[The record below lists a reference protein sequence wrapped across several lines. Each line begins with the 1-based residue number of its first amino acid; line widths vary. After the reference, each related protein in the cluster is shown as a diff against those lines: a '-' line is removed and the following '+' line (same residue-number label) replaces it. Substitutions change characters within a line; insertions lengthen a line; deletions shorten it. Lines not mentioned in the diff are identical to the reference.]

1 MSVTKGN
8 HVRFVDEHMENY
20 DQESSALHRKL
31 NSKIEALKIMRTELE
46 RFRSE
51 RDQFKLMAETL
62 QLRYTA
68 IKNSLDT
75 CDNNDLR
82 FGESSSVG
90 TLLNRSREKNIALT
104 TEIETTKQKL
114 QELQGDIKILR
125 KKNAEMTAQQKNGAK
140 LLNNP
145 EQDERLIEW
154 NEEKSKL
161 IAQLEHLKK
170 KNAHLQYDF
179 RSLLDEKEEI
189 VTERDV
195 FKCKAHRLNHELNVV
210 LKGDDSQ
217 IKVMDID
224 ALVLENKF
232 LQERI
237 GNLENQLDH
246 SNKATA
252 KFQSMLETKRVKGIV
267 KLGDNCNNEMI
278 MSHKQVKKLL
288 NEGTV
293 SELPLKAATISD
305 LKSLCI
311 ALLDNLNDKTI
322 ALGHQKKTNR
332 LLAAKIGSLEHR
344 IKALSGDNSESS
356 LLSASQILLNGYTC
370 SKVDEDLRFLT
381 IDEESFNKIS
391 IHVES
396 SDSNK
401 SFFSS
406 EFETISDL
414 SSEYKNLH
422 YIKVIN
428 DDELEADEESLL
440 VDDPNDPDI
449 EEKLEDLPPE
459 IAKLVEEA
467 LLNSN

>member
-1 MSVTKGN
+1 
-8 HVRFVDEHMENY
+8 
-20 DQESSALHRKL
+20 
-31 NSKIEALKIMRTELE
+31 MRTELE

-75 CDNNDLR
+75 CDTNDLR

-90 TLLNRSREKNIALT
+90 ILLNQSREKNIALT
-104 TEIETTKQKL
+104 TEIEATKQKL

-125 KKNAEMTAQQKNGAK
+125 KKNAEMTTQQKNGAK

-170 KNAHLQYDF
+170 KNAQLQYDF

-217 IKVMDID
+217 IKVIDID

-237 GNLENQLDH
+237 GNLENKLDH

-252 KFQSMLETKRVKGIV
+252 KFQVQYSSSVISVNIV
-267 KLGDNCNNEMI
+267 
-278 MSHKQVKKLL
+278 
-288 NEGTV
+288 
-293 SELPLKAATISD
+293 
-305 LKSLCI
+305 
-311 ALLDNLNDKTI
+311 
-322 ALGHQKKTNR
+322 
-332 LLAAKIGSLEHR
+332 
-344 IKALSGDNSESS
+344 
-356 LLSASQILLNGYTC
+356 
-370 SKVDEDLRFLT
+370 FLYC
-381 IDEESFNKIS
+381 F
-391 IHVES
+391 
-396 SDSNK
+396 
-401 SFFSS
+401 
-406 EFETISDL
+406 
-414 SSEYKNLH
+414 
-422 YIKVIN
+422 
-428 DDELEADEESLL
+428 
-440 VDDPNDPDI
+440 
-449 EEKLEDLPPE
+449 
-459 IAKLVEEA
+459 
-467 LLNSN
+467 